1 MKTFI
6 AFFKGINVGGNKS
19 VKMDE
24 LKKLFD
30 SMGLKDA
37 RTFIQSGNVI
47 FKSDKKDEKK
57 IAQKIEKEFEKK
69 FGFSSSVIIRSD
81 KDLAKIAGSCP
92 IPNYEQKEFK
102 WVMVNFLSEAPA
114 AAEQK
119 DLLENYKGP
128 EEIYFKGKEMF
139 IYYSEGSGRSKL
151 NGTFIEKKL
160 KITATS
166 RNWNTVLKLLEL
178 CK

>member
-24 LKKLFD
+24 LKKLFE
-30 SMGLKDA
+30 SIGLQDA

-47 FKSDKKDEKK
+47 FKSDEKNEKK
-57 IAQKIEKEFEKK
+57 IAEKIEKEFEKK
-69 FGFSSSVIIRSD
+69 FGFSSSVIIRSG
-81 KDLAKIAGSCP
+81 KDLAKIAVSCP
-92 IPNYEQKEFK
+92 IPNYEQKEYK
-102 WVMVNFLSEAPA
+102 WLMVNFLSDTPA
-114 AAEQK
+114 AEAQSN
-119 DLLENYKGP
+119 LLESYKGP

-160 KITATS
+160 KVTATS
-166 RNWNTVLKLLEL
+166 RNWNTVLKLAEL